1 MSNLPDDWNTHYTT
15 CAKCGGENHP
25 SGTVECV
32 CAHVPDT
39 PCSCCEELFSDDDLV
54 HIDEL
59 DEWWCDPCSNAD
71 NRDEFI
77 EKKLKINEEIINK
90 A

>member
-1 MSNLPDDWNTHYTT
+1 MSNLPDDWNTYYTT

-25 SGTVECV
+25 SGTVECG
-32 CAHVPDT
+32 CEPVPDT
-39 PCSCCEELFSDDDLV
+39 PCSCCEDLFCDDDLV

-71 NRDEFI
+71 NRDEVI
-77 EKKLKINEEIINK
+77 EEKLKIAEEIVKK